1 VTPTV
6 ADRYVPRADRSLLG
20 LPQPFVQQLQ
30 TAAKTVTLA
39 EDQVLFEHGEPGDG
53 CYFVHQGVLKVAR
66 RSETGEQRI
75 LAVLGPGAIV
85 GELAMID
92 GLPRS
97 ATVVALRPCRLS
109 FMSRAA
115 FLEALKRTPDI
126 HEYLVETLAARLRHA
141 DEDAAAASFLNVPA
155 RVARALLQIAEHLGE
170 MSKTDP
176 DRLVVRH
183 DMRQSDIAALAGV
196 ARESVSRTVSEW
208 RRQGWIE
215 VVGRTAYV
223 ISRSHL
229 EAQATPGQAA

>member
-1 VTPTV
+1 MAT
-6 ADRYVPRADRSLLG
+6 DRLPLRADRPQLG

-30 TAAKTVTLA
+30 VAAKTLTLA

-53 CYFVHQGVLKVAR
+53 CYFVHEGVLKVAR

-97 ATVVALRPCRLS
+97 ATVVALRPSRLS
-109 FMSRAA
+109 FVPRSA
-115 FLEALKRTPDI
+115 FLEALKREPNI
-126 HEYLVETLAARLRHA
+126 HEYLVSTLAARLRNA
-141 DEDAAAASFLNVPA
+141 DEDAAAASFLNVPS

-170 MSKTDP
+170 KSRTDP
-176 DRLVVRH
+176 DRIVVRH

-196 ARESVSRTVSEW
+196 ARESVSRTVSDW
-208 RRQGWIE
+208 RRRGLIE
-215 VVGRTAYV
+215 VMGRNAYV
-223 ISRSHL
+223 VSRSHL
-229 EAQATPGQAA
+229 ETQARAE